1 MGTPVAWRSKLQR
14 VIALSSCEAEL
25 IAIVDAGKEAIWM
38 RKVLRGYTILPD
50 APLIIHEDNQG
61 TIAVATNSRGMSN
74 RTKHVATRYFA
85 IRDWIENNEID
96 VVYVS
101 TADQLADI
109 FTKGLAVATFLL
121 LVAALGL
128 KRRV

>member
-1 MGTPVAWRSKLQR
+1 
-14 VIALSSCEAEL
+14 
-25 IAIVDAGKEAIWM
+25 M
-38 RKVLRGYTILPD
+38 RKVLRGYKILPD